1 MKFCSLYSGSSGN
14 CIFVGNKDT
23 KILIDAGVSG
33 TRIEKAL
40 LEIGEDARDIKAI
53 LITHEHQDHIA
64 GAGTLSRRFNIPI
77 YAASGTWDKIDSD
90 KLLTKI
96 QKENKV
102 SISAGKV
109 FDVGSLSV
117 SPFNIPHDAANPV
130 AYSIKNDSRK
140 ISIVTD
146 MGFVTDEIRAN
157 VSGSDIAMIEANHDI
172 EKLKH
177 GPHPWHLK
185 NRILSRTGHL
195 SNDYAADF
203 VSYLVSLGTRYI
215 VLGHLSDKN
224 NVPSLAYDT
233 ARLSLEKNGFFPSK
247 NIHLSVAPRECI
259 GEVIEI

>member
-14 CIFVGNKDT
+14 CIFVGDKDT
-23 KILIDAGVSG
+23 KLLIDAGVSC

-40 LEIGEDARDIKAI
+40 REIGEAACDIQAI

-77 YAASGTWDKIDSD
+77 YAASGTWDKINSD

-96 QKENKV
+96 QTENKV
-102 SISAGKV
+102 SISAGSA
-109 FDVGSLSV
+109 FNVGSLSV
-117 SPFNIPHDAANPV
+117 SPFNIPHDAAMPV
-130 AYSIKNDSRK
+130 AYSIRNDCRK
-140 ISIVTD
+140 ISVVTD
-146 MGFVTDEIRAN
+146 MGFVTDEIREN
-157 VSGSDIAMIEANHDI
+157 VFGSDLAMIESNHDI
-172 EKLKH
+172 EMLKR

-203 VSYLVSLGTRYI
+203 VTYLASCGTKHF

-233 ARLSLEKNGFFPSK
+233 VRISLEKNGFFPSK